1 MPGGVN
7 RRWMPTR
14 RARQHRHPLANVRP
28 TPSDATP
35 GTGRP
40 ARARRCGG
48 WSTRQWSATRSN
60 TPNRPRPGRSA
71 DQKAAPRS
79 CAVSCQPRWLPRWL
93 RCRTPAEADTR
104 SRCQKPLRRA
114 IESRQERIPDWR
126 VHLDP
131 CPASLAPD
139 GPGTQGA
146 VTGPARQVA
155 GCKNLAADPRDG
167 LGVSRPGASCQF
179 RGTLQVAAR
188 WSPADPKDS
197 QR

>member
-35 GTGRP
+35 WTGRP

-48 WSTRQWSATRSN
+48 WSTRQWSATRPH
-60 TPNRPRPGRSA
+60 TPNPAAPWPQRRSESCAKFVRRFRSA
-71 DQKAAPRS
+71 SMAS
-79 CAVSCQPRWLPRWL
+79 RWL

-104 SRCQKPLRRA
+104 SRCQKPLRKA
-114 IESRQERIPDWR
+114 IESRQEWIPDWR

-155 GCKNLAADPRDG
+155 GCEDLAADPRDG